1 MLSVNTNA
9 RQYGGL
15 VISLD
20 FELAWGVHDSLGSEG
35 AYRVNLLGARK
46 AVPRILELFSEFHI
60 EATWATVGFLFAES
74 REEIVQ
80 FIPDLKP
87 TYSDPRRDPYRTTL
101 GMDEASAPLHYAAS
115 LVRAIAATPGQEV
128 ASHTFSH
135 YYCLEDGQ
143 TVEQFAADLSA
154 AQAIARA
161 KGLKLSSLVLPRHQN
176 RSDYLPVIVQAGFD
190 AYRSNEPNWLNRPA
204 RPGSSGKL
212 VRAARLIDSWMPLT
226 GANLVPWASTR
237 PDANG
242 LVDVRESRFLRPI
255 GKMGKL
261 LDDLHYARIGNAMRY
276 AAKRGCLFHLW
287 WHPHN
292 FGARLEENLALLRRL
307 LVLHAQLRLEYGF
320 GSYSMKTISESA
332 RAAAR
337 MGSDVPLGRLNPE
350 ALHARKVGG
359 RQLSDVP
366 GSEPPPVLEQRSPA

>member
-1 MLSVNTNA
+1 MLLVNTTA
-9 RQYGGL
+9 RQRGGL

-46 AVPRILELFSEFHI
+46 AVPRILELFNEFHI

-74 REEIVQ
+74 REELMQ
-80 FIPDLKP
+80 FIPAVKP
-87 TYSDPRRDPYRTTL
+87 TYRDLRRDPYRIEL
-101 GMDEASAPLHYAAS
+101 GVDEASDPLHYAAS
-115 LVRAIAATPGQEV
+115 LVKEIASTPGQEV

-154 AQAIARA
+154 AQAIARS
-161 KGLKLSSLVLPRHQN
+161 KGFEVSSLVLPRHQN
-176 RSDYLPVIVQAGFD
+176 RSDYLPVIAQAGFD

-204 RPGSSGKL
+204 RAGSSGNL
-212 VRAARLIDSWMPLT
+212 VRAARLIDSWVPLT

-242 LVDVRESRFLRPI
+242 LVDVRESRFLRPA
-255 GKMGKL
+255 GTMGKL
-261 LDDLHYARIGNAMRY
+261 LDDLHYSRIASAMHY
-276 AAKRGCLFHLW
+276 AAKQGHLFHLW

-292 FGARLEENLALLRRL
+292 FGAKQEDNLALLRRL
-307 LVLHAQLRLEYGF
+307 LVLHAKFRRDYGF
-320 GSYSMKTISESA
+320 GSYSMRTVSESA
-332 RAAAR
+332 RIVTYMQQDMQPVGPRPA
-337 MGSDVPLGRLNPE
+337 
-350 ALHARKVGG
+350 ALHACRTGG
-359 RQLSDVP
+359 RQLSAVV
-366 GSEPPPVLEQRSPA
+366 GSE